1 MQIVRDLGGYTL
13 GRSDLVRRAMSKKKQ
28 AVMEKERANFIYGNE
43 EEGVPGCVANG
54 ISEVV
59 AGQIY
64 GDMMDFAKYAF
75 NKSHAACYAVV
86 AYQTAYLKYYYPVEF
101 MAALMTSVIDNTG
114 KVSEYI
120 LSCRQMGIEIL
131 PPDINKGEGD
141 FSVEG
146 KAIRYALTA
155 VKGVGRPVIEAIVK
169 ERNSRGPFTNLQD
182 FITRDEQGEVNKR
195 VIENFIKAG
204 AFDSFGGTRKQ
215 FMSVYVQI
223 MDHVHQ
229 DKKHN
234 MAGQM
239 SLFDLVSE
247 EDKGEFDLKLP
258 NVGEYSKE
266 NMLGFEKE
274 VLGIYVSG
282 HPLEEYEALWKKHI
296 SNKTS
301 DFLWD
306 EEIHAIHVA
315 DGAKVTIGGMIT
327 DRKIKYTKTN
337 QIMSFFNLE
346 DLVGTVEVVV
356 FPKTYEKCSAALVED
371 NKVFVT
377 GRVQADDEKDGKL
390 ICESIVSFED
400 MPKKLW
406 IKFPTKEMFLEKEKR
421 MYQMLADSEGKDQV
435 VIYIENP
442 KAMKTLPPN
451 RWVAADKELI
461 EALSK
466 EFGEEN
472 VRVVI

>member
-1 MQIVRDLGGYTL
+1 M
-13 GRSDLVRRAMSKKKQ
+13 
-28 AVMEKERANFIYGNE
+28 
-43 EEGVPGCVANG
+43 
-54 ISEVV
+54 
-59 AGQIY
+59 
-64 GDMMDFAKYAF
+64 
-75 NKSHAACYAVV
+75 
-86 AYQTAYLKYYYPVEF
+86 
-101 MAALMTSVIDNTG
+101 
-114 KVSEYI
+114 
-120 LSCRQMGIEIL
+120 
-131 PPDINKGEGD
+131 
-141 FSVEG
+141 
-146 KAIRYALTA
+146 
-155 VKGVGRPVIEAIVK
+155 GRPVIEAIVK

>member
-43 EEGVPGCVANG
+43 GEGVPGCVANG
-54 ISEVV
+54 ISESV

-120 LSCRQMGIEIL
+120 LTCRQMGIEIL

-146 KAIRYALTA
+146 NAIRYALTA

-169 ERNSRGPFTNLQD
+169 ERKARGPYSNLQD

-204 AFDSFGGTRKQ
+204 AFDSLGGTRKQ
-215 FMSVYVQI
+215 FMSVYIQI
-223 MDHVHQ
+223 MDHIHQ
-229 DKKHN
+229 DKKNN

-247 EDKGEFDLKLP
+247 EEKEEFDIKLP

-266 NMLGFEKE
+266 MMLAFEKE

-296 SNKTS
+296 TNKTS
-301 DFLWD
+301 DFVWD
-306 EEIHAIHVA
+306 EEIQAIHIS

-327 DRKIKYTKTN
+327 DKKIKYTKTN
-337 QIMSFFNLE
+337 QVMSFFQLE

-356 FPKTYEKCSAALVED
+356 FPKTYEKCSANLIED

-390 ICESIVSFED
+390 ICESIQSFDEL
-400 MPKKLW
+400 PKKLW
-406 IKFPTKEMFLEKEKR
+406 IKFATKELYQEKENR
-421 MYQMLADSEGKDQV
+421 MYQLLADSEGKDQV

-442 KAMKTLPPN
+442 KAMKTLPSN
-451 RWVAADKELI
+451 RSVLANAELV
-461 EALSK
+461 ELLSK

-472 VRVVI
+472 IRITV